1 MSEKRE
7 RLGSIVERDVAAA
20 GLLEQRCPHA
30 FFFWPI
36 LREGL
41 AGLHL
46 HLHLPVF
53 LQAKHREC
61 NILIGML
68 LSSANPSVQT
78 RVTIGHHRTY
88 QKQTSSGFLVL
99 LEGSL

>member
-7 RLGSIVERDVAAA
+7 RLGSIVERDVAVD
-20 GLLEQRCPHA
+20 GLLEQRCLYT

-46 HLHLPVF
+46 HLHLFKDIIIFMV
-53 LQAKHREC
+53 
-61 NILIGML
+61 
-68 LSSANPSVQT
+68 
-78 RVTIGHHRTY
+78 
-88 QKQTSSGFLVL
+88 GFVVVYF
-99 LEGSL
+99 